1 MRPRTLSAFKLAPV
15 FTLFGSLPAH
25 AHPGHYHPPT
35 EVDEFDSES
44 FMSAVAHPFT
54 GLDHL
59 MVAVAIGALAFL
71 MGKRLGAAFSA
82 LFMGAL
88 AIGFMTGKAGLA
100 LPMLEQ
106 GLALSVLA
114 VGSLLISNQKA
125 SSFISFGIAA
135 VIGFWHGNAH
145 GLEMSNAMLGVGLGL
160 GTVSALL
167 IGVGTAQAMT
177 LLSPK
182 AVRYA
187 GGAVA
192 ITGVVLC
199 AVRLA

>member
-1 MRPRTLSAFKLAPV
+1 MRPRTLSAFKLAHV
-15 FTLFGSLPAH
+15 FTLFGSLAAH

-44 FMSAVAHPFT
+44 FMSAIAHPFT

-59 MVAVAIGALAFL
+59 VVALAIGALAFL

-82 LFMGAL
+82 LFMSAL
-88 AIGFMTGKAGLA
+88 AMGFFAGKAGLVM
-100 LPMLEQ
+100 PMLEQ
-106 GLALSVLA
+106 GLALSVFG
-114 VGSLLISNQKA
+114 VGSMLINQKMG
-125 SSFISFGIAA
+125 SVSRFGIAA
-135 VIGFWHGNAH
+135 MIGILHGNAH
-145 GLEMSNAMLGVGLGL
+145 GLEMSNTMLGLGLGL

-177 LLSPK
+177 LISSK

-192 ITGVVLC
+192 ITGLVLC